1 MGTHDSG
8 KVDLVMVACVAREV
22 TMIVEPAL
30 FYRVNRIHLLN
41 YVKEDDESEAG
52 QKRAQ
57 LYREIRDTV
66 CRRLDDSGVEVVM
79 HDELPTYI
87 FSNMMKE
94 VYSILQDERSRDSIV
109 YVNISGGTYE
119 YAAAA
124 SIAAMMTEGVKLF
137 NVGAR
142 NSIESAEDLR
152 RMLTKD
158 GNLVGTTDS
167 VYDPFGIQGCRIESP
182 DIRRLEA
189 LRIFAGV
196 ELRKRSNTEVIRRL
210 IIEGVWNWPPAE
222 DESERIRGTSM
233 ELFDISRN
241 EPRRSMGEK
250 YRRLSNSEKVRYQKD
265 FIDRWK
271 ANGWIEQVEG
281 SRSRKYDLTEEGR
294 MQLRMFC
301 PGWKG

>member
-1 MGTHDSG
+1 
-8 KVDLVMVACVAREV
+8 
-22 TMIVEPAL
+22 
-30 FYRVNRIHLLN
+30 
-41 YVKEDDESEAG
+41 
-52 QKRAQ
+52 
-57 LYREIRDTV
+57 
-66 CRRLDDSGVEVVM
+66 M

-94 VYSILQDERSRDSIV
+94 VYAILQDERSRDAIV

-124 SIAAMMTEGVKLF
+124 AIAAMMTDGVKLF
-137 NVGAR
+137 NVGAQ

-152 RMLTKD
+152 NMLTKD
-158 GNLVGTTDS
+158 GNLVGTTDR
-167 VYDPFGIQGCRIESP
+167 VYDPFGIQGCRIEPP

-189 LRIFAGV
+189 LRVFAGV

-210 IIEGVWNWPPAE
+210 IMEGVWNWPPAL

-233 ELFDISRN
+233 ELLDISRN
-241 EPRRSMGEK
+241 EPRRGMDEK
-250 YRRLSNSEKVRYQKD
+250 YRKLSNSEKVRYQKD
-265 FIDRWK
+265 LIDRWK

-281 SRSRKYDLTEEGR
+281 FRSHKYDLTDEGR

-301 PGWKG
+301 PKWEE